1 MSRRIDRAAR
11 RREIVEAH
19 LRLIARD
26 GMQAATT
33 RALTAELGVARG
45 ALWHYFS
52 SFDEL
57 LSETFRMVFE
67 RTNARIEERV
77 ADHDG
82 VAGLLAMLD
91 EIQPGDKTTH
101 DEAFVVVSFWGR
113 VPSNPELAV
122 RQAAVVD
129 SWRRGMLA
137 RTGAAVE
144 AGELRPQAPQ
154 AEIVD
159 TLLVLNTGGQVE
171 HVLGT
176 PQGDGARL
184 RRLAVQVLEPWLTD
198 AGRAAAAVEPSA
210 DAGQA

>member
-67 RTNARIEERV
+67 RTTARIEARV
-77 ADHDG
+77 ADRDG
-82 VAGLLAMLD
+82 MAGLLAMLD
-91 EIQPGDKTTH
+91 EILPGGKTTH

-122 RQAAVVD
+122 RQADVVD
-129 SWRRGMLA
+129 SWRRGMLV
-137 RTGAAVE
+137 RTEAAVE

-159 TLLVLNTGGQVE
+159 TLLVLGTGAQVE

-198 AGRAAAAVEPSA
+198 AGRVAAAVAQVNAE
-210 DAGQA
+210 